1 MYQAKVKTVEQYS
14 DSQSEHLVHKGKL
27 VLIKTGYKN
36 EIGKLACN
44 RDGVYNIPRTEE
56 DSLKSAKWFSN
67 ELIKPIIISE
77 TEEIEV
83 GDWFLFGKNNL
94 LVKAEEVQKSED
106 LVVFR
111 NNEGERII
119 RYLTNCK
126 KVLALPEHF
135 SDAHL
140 QAIVDGKMSD
150 GDEVLIKCVPN
161 GNHSDYELFIYLNQQ
176 NHITL
181 FPVKQSLEEAYYK
194 YYGSKVEHSTS
205 THDAY
210 DMVAFA
216 EWAKKNNY

>member
-77 TEEIEV
+77 TEEIV
-83 GDWFLFGKNNL
+83 FGDCAYNPHSIKHFITECNQSNKDSIQEHWAK
-94 LVKAEEVQKSED
+94 
-106 LVVFR
+106 
-111 NNEGERII
+111 I
-119 RYLTNCK
+119 
-126 KVLALPEHF
+126 LALPEHF